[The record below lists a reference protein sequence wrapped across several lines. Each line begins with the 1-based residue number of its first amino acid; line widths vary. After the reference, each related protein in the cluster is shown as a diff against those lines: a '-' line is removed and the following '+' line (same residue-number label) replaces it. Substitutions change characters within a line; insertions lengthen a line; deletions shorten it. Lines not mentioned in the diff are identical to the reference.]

1 MSDAGLSVVPA
12 RHPGSAFFILHK
24 PVVQPKF
31 SKIVLKDDIPSLD
44 HAVPSDDYQPSVLVL
59 NIADYLPQHDAKL
72 LYFLPNTSQSWGIHT
87 TIQRVV
93 LNAFNNETGGHPSVD
108 FIISTIDE
116 VAKAFHA
123 SPRLILDCRD
133 WDGKVESKFR

>member
-1 MSDAGLSVVPA
+1 MSQ
-12 RHPGSAFFILHK
+12 
-24 PVVQPKF
+24 PVYLVRPR
-31 SKIVLKDDIPSLD
+31 SSTIVLKGGRALLDD
-44 HAVPSDDYQPSVLVL
+44 AVPSDDYKPSVLVL
-59 NIADYLPQHDAKL
+59 NIADYLPQNDAKL